1 MLVGVISDSH
11 DNVPKLCAA
20 VDLLRRQGA
29 RHLIHAGDYV
39 ALFAVKVLTQSGLPF
54 TGVFGNNDGETEGIH
69 VLTKDIHLSPYRLD
83 LAGRRIVIAHDLSK
97 LPADARGD
105 ADVIVFG
112 HTHQVLVEKGPP
124 LLLNP
129 GECCGWVTGKST
141 VALLDT
147 ESLDVS
153 ILEV

>member
-11 DNVPKLCAA
+11 DNVPKLHAA
-20 VDLLRRQGA
+20 VELLRQKGA
-29 RHLIHAGDYV
+29 QHLIHAGDYV

-54 TGVFGNNDGETEGIH
+54 PGVFGNNDGETQGIH
-69 VLTKDIHLSPYRLD
+69 SLTRNIHLSPYWFALGD
-83 LAGRRIVIAHDLSK
+83 RRFVIAHDLGK

-129 GECCGWVTGKST
+129 GECCGWVTGKCT
-141 VALLDT
+141 VTLLDT

-153 ILEV
+153 VLEV